1 MRMRKLVIGILVAL
15 TAVGC
20 AATAPTARPQTAPGS
35 LAAAPTATRVRVQ
48 RPTPTPAATEAA
60 SVAPTV
66 QPTVEPST
74 PTPQPTATTAPSSAS
89 VAAANPGANPPAASL
104 TTGSASGVLLRLSP
118 TKYPAPTLLTPDD
131 NAVYHISQPIV
142 QLTWSGSDSSFM
154 TFGQTPGCVSDATN
168 FRRAFESYQLV
179 IHNMDDARPD
189 MVQWNEN
196 NPQFYLNLTTVPA
209 GRYSWKVNI
218 VTLCESYVMGQ
229 RATTIQRSL
238 VAPASPTSATRIINW
253 VP

>member
-1 MRMRKLVIGILVAL
+1 MRMRKLAIGVLVAL
-15 TAVGC
+15 IAGGC
-20 AATAPTARPQTAPGS
+20 AAAAPTARPQTAPGAE
-35 LAAAPTATRVRVQ
+35 AAVPTATRVRGQ
-48 RPTPTPAATEAA
+48 QPTPTPAATEAA
-60 SVAPTV
+60 SVTPTV

-74 PTPQPTATTAPSSAS
+74 PTPQPTATTVPSSAG
-89 VAAANPGANPPAASL
+89 AAPANPRANPPAAPL

-118 TKYPAPTLLTPDD
+118 SKYPAPTLLAPAD
-131 NAVYHISQPIV
+131 NAVYHVSQPVV
-142 QLTWSGSDSSFM
+142 QLAWSGSDSSFM

-179 IHNMDDARPD
+179 IHNMDGARPD

-196 NPQFYLNLTTVPA
+196 NPEFDLNLTTVPP

-229 RATTIQRSL
+229 RVKTIQRSL
-238 VAPASPTSATRIINW
+238 VTPASPTSATRVINW

>member
-1 MRMRKLVIGILVAL
+1 MRMRKLVIGVLVAL
-15 TAVGC
+15 MAAGC
-20 AATAPTARPQTAPGS
+20 AAAPTARPQTAP
-35 LAAAPTATRVRVQ
+35 AAAAAVPTATRVRVQ
-48 RPTPTPAATEAA
+48 RPTATPGATEAA
-60 SVAPTV
+60 SVTPTI
-66 QPTVEPST
+66 QPTVEQST
-74 PTPQPTATTAPSSAS
+74 PTLQPKATTAPSSAS
-89 VAAANPGANPPAASL
+89 AALANPGANPPAAPL

-118 TKYPAPTLLTPDD
+118 TKYPTPTLLAPAD
-131 NAVYHISQPIV
+131 NAVYHVSQPVV

-168 FRRAFESYQLV
+168 FRRALESYQLV
-179 IHNMDDARPD
+179 IHNMDGARPD

-196 NPQFYLNLTTVPA
+196 NPEFYLNLTTVPA